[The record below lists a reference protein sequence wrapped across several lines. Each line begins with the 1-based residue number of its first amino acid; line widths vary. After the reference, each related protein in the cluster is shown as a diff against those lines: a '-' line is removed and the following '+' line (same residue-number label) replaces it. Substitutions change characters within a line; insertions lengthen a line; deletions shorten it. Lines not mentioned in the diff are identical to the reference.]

1 MKAIQRI
8 AVLLFFFTINFEMW
22 DPLYTGGYFS
32 LSRLTGLI
40 YLGLMLPAII
50 RFRTPGEAKPAL
62 RPLWYFFLV
71 LTVVSYFNMKA
82 ELVDFFNMTIFQN
95 IVLLWILVNHETI
108 DHLILEKAL
117 LSFAAG
123 AVVLAVLFKLGIG
136 INYDPVSYRTTI
148 FEDNANNVGI
158 RMSISLIIIA
168 LAIIQNRL
176 QLGRIRYLA
185 LAGVPF
191 IFETM
196 IATGS
201 RVSFIAFVSAYFV
214 FLLLYQSK
222 SKWVKPVI
230 VFCGFAII
238 LIIWQVVLKSE
249 MITERLLQS
258 LTDGDLSE
266 RDEVWRRV
274 LPIWN
279 ENPIWGVGTTGYE
292 YLTSYNIGR
301 TVSPHNVILEILCLS
316 GVVGLFFY
324 LVFLFRI
331 FRIGWKT
338 FTQNGSLQSLL
349 LLIPVGGLLLSAQ
362 LLQVKIGWVIFAY
375 IIAHDVYRCP
385 KDIVGIPA
393 DKGNLKWL
401 HSGELA

>member
-1 MKAIQRI
+1 M
-8 AVLLFFFTINFEMW
+8 
-22 DPLYTGGYFS
+22 
-32 LSRLTGLI
+32 
-40 YLGLMLPAII
+40 
-50 RFRTPGEAKPAL
+50 
-62 RPLWYFFLV
+62 
-71 LTVVSYFNMKA
+71 
-82 ELVDFFNMTIFQN
+82 
-95 IVLLWILVNHETI
+95 
-108 DHLILEKAL
+108 
-117 LSFAAG
+117 
-123 AVVLAVLFKLGIG
+123 
-136 INYDPVSYRTTI
+136 
-148 FEDNANNVGI
+148 
-158 RMSISLIIIA
+158 
-168 LAIIQNRL
+168 
-176 QLGRIRYLA
+176 
-185 LAGVPF
+185 
-191 IFETM
+191 
-196 IATGS
+196 
-201 RVSFIAFVSAYFV
+201 
-214 FLLLYQSK
+214 
-222 SKWVKPVI
+222 KPVI